1 MGGEAEIAQWECDLA
16 QVTSLGSETARPDKL
31 LRSLRRTQ
39 IGIALSYLYDSLILF
54 GFWAAGFVGLLVPIT
69 VFVVLAALVGAVNLA
84 HSSGWSRTRSDP
96 TLFLPQQGYAIAV
109 ALCVALVAPQ
119 IGFQPLATL
128 FAICAFSFMAPNAR
142 LLILCW
148 TLAAVGAV
156 TVIFIVGSRLAM
168 PTSSAAGQVL
178 TAGVV
183 IGLLARCIWIATF
196 FQKLQRRLTEKNK
209 LLMSAVQRIE
219 VLANIDELTG
229 LENRRAIMKSLVEQ
243 IALCD
248 RTGLPMSIAILDIDH
263 FKKINDVYGHLAG
276 DRALQLFTE
285 RAAGTIR
292 TTDKLGRY
300 GGEEFLLVLVATG
313 LRDAG
318 DALTRIR
325 ARIAG
330 WDWSTID
337 PSLRVTITI
346 GATEY
351 VKGDSAED
359 LIRRADAALYLGK
372 ASGRDRVVL
381 DHGAIEGR
389 PLREVAAAP
398 L

>member
-1 MGGEAEIAQWECDLA
+1 
-16 QVTSLGSETARPDKL
+16 
-31 LRSLRRTQ
+31 
-39 IGIALSYLYDSLILF
+39 
-54 GFWAAGFVGLLVPIT
+54 
-69 VFVVLAALVGAVNLA
+69 
-84 HSSGWSRTRSDP
+84 
-96 TLFLPQQGYAIAV
+96 
-109 ALCVALVAPQ
+109 
-119 IGFQPLATL
+119 
-128 FAICAFSFMAPNAR
+128 
-142 LLILCW
+142 
-148 TLAAVGAV
+148 
-156 TVIFIVGSRLAM
+156 
-168 PTSSAAGQVL
+168 
-178 TAGVV
+178 
-183 IGLLARCIWIATF
+183 
-196 FQKLQRRLTEKNK
+196 
-209 LLMSAVQRIE
+209 
-219 VLANIDELTG
+219 
-229 LENRRAIMKSLVEQ
+229 
-243 IALCD
+243 
-248 RTGLPMSIAILDIDH
+248 MSIAILDIDH

-330 WDWSTID
+330 WDWSAID

-351 VKGDSAED
+351 VKGDSVED

-389 PLREVAAAP
+389 PLREVAAVP
-398 L
+398 V

>member
-1 MGGEAEIAQWECDLA
+1 MN
-16 QVTSLGSETARPDKL
+16 SRM
-31 LRSLRRTQ
+31 SLRRSLVTGLALIFAGAGPVLIAQEPVQSDTQ
-39 IGIALSYLYDSLILF
+39 PPAAETLSPQQLDNLVAPIALYSDPLLTQVLVACTYPLEIVEAQQWLQ
-54 GFWAAGFVGLLVPIT
+54 ANHGLNG
-69 VFVVLAALVGAVNLA
+69 AALIDAA
-84 HSSGWSRTRSDP
+84 R
-96 TLFLPQQGYAIAV
+96 QQNWDASV
-109 ALCVALVAPQ
+109 QALVAFPDV
-119 IGFQPLATL
+119 LAKL
-128 FAICAFSFMAPNAR
+128 NQDVH
-142 LLILCW
+142 W
-148 TLAAVGAV
+148 
-156 TVIFIVGSRLAM
+156 
-168 PTSSAAGQVL
+168 
-178 TAGVV
+178 TAGL
-183 IGLLARCIWIATF
+183 GNAFLAQQADV
-196 FQKLQRRLTEKNK
+196 
-209 LLMSAVQRIE
+209 MSAVQRIE

-330 WDWSTID
+330 WDWSAID

-351 VKGDSAED
+351 VKGDSVED

-381 DHGAIEGR
+381 DHGAIQGR
-389 PLREVAAAP
+389 PLREIAAVP
-398 L
+398 V